1 MEIGI
6 IGLPYSGKT
15 TIFNTLLKH
24 ISSDQS
30 GGKQSAERGIVKVP
44 DERLDKLTEMF
55 NPKKKVNTTIEYLK
69 VPGLEGEEA
78 ETRGLPSKFMTN
90 LKNVDALLIMVRNFE
105 NEFYPHPFDRID
117 PAADINFIN
126 EEFLIS
132 DLTIVE
138 GRVERLEKSIMKTQQ
153 DKEKRELEL
162 MKRLKAQL
170 EEEKPLRELEFNKDE
185 EIILKGYQFITAKPI
200 LYVINISEDQIP
212 ESEKIEASLAEFKTP
227 NCELTTLS
235 AEIEKEISELDTED
249 AAEFMNDLGI
259 KESAMD
265 KLIRKS
271 YELLGL
277 ISFFTVGEDEC
288 RSWTIRKGTKAQQAA
303 GVIHSD
309 LEKGFIRAE
318 TVHYNDLIT
327 LGSLNACKEKGV
339 MRLEGKEYIVKDGDI
354 LNIRFNV

>member
-24 ISSDQS
+24 VGGDHS
-30 GGKQSAERGIVKVP
+30 GVKQSAERGIVKVP
-44 DERLDKLTEMF
+44 DIRLDKLTEMF
-55 NPKKKVNTTIEYLK
+55 NPKKKVNATIEYLK
-69 VPGLEGEEA
+69 VPGLEGESSESKS
-78 ETRGLPSKFMTN
+78 LPSNFLTN

-153 DKEKRELEL
+153 DNEKRELEL
-162 MKRLKAQL
+162 MSRLKEQL
-170 EEEKPLRELEFNKDE
+170 EAEKPLRELPFNKDE
-185 EIILKGYQFITAKPI
+185 ERILKGYQFITAKPI
-200 LYVINISEDQIP
+200 LYVINISEDQIADA
-212 ESEKIEASLAEFKTP
+212 EKIEESLSEFRTL
-227 NCELTTLS
+227 NCEIATLS
-235 AEIEKEISELDTED
+235 AEIEKEISELDED
-249 AAEFMNDLGI
+249 DALEFMKDLGI
-259 KESAMD
+259 NESAMD

-271 YELLGL
+271 YDLLGL

-318 TVHYNDLIT
+318 TVHYDDLIS
-327 LGSLNACKEKGV
+327 LGSLNACKDKGV
-339 MRLEGKEYIVKDGDI
+339 LRLEGKEYVVKDGDI

>member
-24 ISSDQS
+24 VSSDHS

-44 DERLDKLTEMF
+44 DERLDRLSEMY
-55 NPKKKVNTTIEYLK
+55 NPKKTVNTTIEYLK
-69 VPGLEGEEA
+69 VPGLEGEGNSA
-78 ETRGLPSKFMTN
+78 KGLPAKFMTN

-117 PAADINFIN
+117 PEADINFIN

-138 GRVERLEKSIMKTQQ
+138 GRVERLEKSIKKTQQ

-162 MKRLKAQL
+162 MKRLKSQL

-185 EIILKGYQFITAKPI
+185 ETLLKGYQFITAKPI
-200 LYVINISEDQIP
+200 LYVINISEDQIA
-212 ESEKIEASLAEFKTP
+212 EAEKIEESLEKFKTP
-227 NCELTTLS
+227 MCELTTLS
-235 AEIEKEISELDTED
+235 AEIEKEISDLDKED
-249 AAEFMNDLGI
+249 ALEFMRELGI

-318 TVHYNDLIT
+318 TVHYDDLIT

-339 MRLEGKEYIVKDGDI
+339 LRLEGKEYVVKDGDI